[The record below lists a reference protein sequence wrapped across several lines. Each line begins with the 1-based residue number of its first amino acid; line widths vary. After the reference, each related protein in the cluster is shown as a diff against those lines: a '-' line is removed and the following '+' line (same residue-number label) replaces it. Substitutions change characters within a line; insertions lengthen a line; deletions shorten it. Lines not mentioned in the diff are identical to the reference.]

1 MKKALKSIADSWF
14 GYLVGSVFLTGI
26 GGLIGGLLTGA
37 FVGIYAGL
45 AHGDE
50 IVGMTDAQE
59 IASTMMGLLPDW
71 LATGQAYLAS
81 IGVWLVALLWFLRK
95 TNKPIWKAIDRRSAG
110 NNFRNLM
117 IGFALGA
124 ALNGFCAF
132 AACMFGSI
140 SLDFSSFNIAYA
152 LILLAC
158 VFVQSSAEELVC
170 RGYLYQKLLNKYR
183 RPVVA
188 IVGNAAIFAAF
199 HLLNPGVTVLS
210 IVDIMVCGILFSLL
224 VYYFDSIWMAMAA
237 HTAWNYLQ
245 SIVLG
250 LPNSGNVLPYS
261 IFKLDAASARDGLA
275 YTTGFGLEG
284 SIMAILVQVVAIAA
298 LIYLIKKNGT
308 RITDIWETQ
317 PVMDEADVESKETA

>member
-45 AHGDE
+45 AYGDE

-95 TNKPIWKAIDRRSAG
+95 ANKPIWKAIDRRSAG

-132 AACMFGSI
+132 AACMLGSI

-152 LILLAC
+152 LILLVC

-170 RGYLYQKLLNKYR
+170 RGYLHQKLLNKYK

-210 IVDIMVCGILFSLL
+210 IVDIVVCGILEWSR
-224 VYYFDSIWMAMAA
+224 Y
-237 HTAWNYLQ
+237 
-245 SIVLG
+245 
-250 LPNSGNVLPYS
+250 
-261 IFKLDAASARDGLA
+261 
-275 YTTGFGLEG
+275 FGLFFKRLQAMTRSESDG
-284 SIMAILVQVVAIAA
+284 ARYPDEECILRVLQYSSMYLNASCFASSLVAQLFSFTSPRFSVLKNDSATALSRGFPGRGIDCAIPCDSGQRWSA
-298 LIYLIKKNGT
+298 
-308 RITDIWETQ
+308 
-317 PVMDEADVESKETA
+317 PDVHWTP